1 MNDEELKKL
10 VEQKGYVQA
19 EMTAACTALEG
30 KNPMSLMMNPAAL
43 SGVFDSFKKVAAVND
58 RLILELAARALN
70 HGNT

>member
-19 EMTAACTALEG
+19 ELTGACAALEG

-70 HGNT
+70 HGD